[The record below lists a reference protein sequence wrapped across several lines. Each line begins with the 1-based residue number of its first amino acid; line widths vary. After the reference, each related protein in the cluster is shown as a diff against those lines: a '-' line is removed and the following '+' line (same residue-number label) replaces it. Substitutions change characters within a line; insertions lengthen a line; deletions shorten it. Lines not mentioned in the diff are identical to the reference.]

1 MTEKNEKIN
10 INELVKRSEESA
22 PEKEKD
28 LVEKEVV
35 NDVVETPKDK
45 PSLAESYDGP
55 GLVIEKKDP
64 KDEPN
69 PLDFTKMNYESK
81 QAVNKYLEDM
91 DKEIEEYD
99 EDFGEYMEEYLEKKE
114 KLQNGITDD
123 EDDDKDDED
132 DEDDE
137 DDDMVDKD
145 TDPKEFMD
153 KYNEAIVVID
163 KTGMGS
169 VINFTDD
176 ERQKLEK
183 VKKIKIEEV
192 ETVELKQI
200 KTKRAKK
207 GRAKKIINKVN
218 QARHT
223 PVVLPIS
230 GFTVTM
236 SGCSTYELLTLITD
250 DGNPVELQRSKW
262 SLIHSKI
269 VDTSIGKLSFDDFL
283 NNVAQMEYDVLVYG
297 ILCASYPE
305 KDKFPLRCPKCN
317 TQFEHEY
324 DIRSLLRAEAMSE
337 KLMETVAHVV
347 DCSVREEDAKKCH
360 DESLLN
366 QDLVIKLPQSGYIF
380 NLGVQTAHDFIEN
393 SVDAIDRMDPKYA
406 QSAMIGS
413 AVRRIFIEDPED
425 GEYFEID
432 DTEDIIE
439 TIFTLQ
445 NTDLVVLGKKIGE
458 LVDGMSFEF
467 GLMNIDCPNK
477 KCRQHTNSIPVEIDT
492 ILFHKYRQVMNT
504 NIE

>member
-1 MTEKNEKIN
+1 MSDKKNEKID
-10 INELVKRSEESA
+10 INALVQKSEEMIENNSV
-22 PEKEKD
+22 EEDDMNKKIKVEKD
-28 LVEKEVV
+28 E
-35 NDVVETPKDK
+35 PDK
-45 PSLAESYDGP
+45 PEPKEYDGP
-55 GLVIEKKDP
+55 GLVIQKK
-64 KDEPN
+64 EQQEEEAN
-69 PLDFTKMNYESK
+69 PLDFTKMNIDSK
-81 QAVNKYLEDM
+81 RAVNKYLDDM
-91 DKEIEEYD
+91 NKEIEEYE

-114 KLQNGITDD
+114 KAEKNENTDKKDDDDD
-123 EDDDKDDED
+123 EE
-132 DEDDE
+132 
-137 DDDMVDKD
+137 DDMVDKD
-145 TDPKEFMD
+145 ADPREFMD

-169 VINFTDD
+169 VIDFTDE
-176 ERQKLEK
+176 EREKLEK
-183 VKKIKIEEV
+183 VKKIKLEEV

-218 QARHT
+218 KTRHT

-250 DGNPVELQRSKW
+250 EGNPVELQRSKW

-305 KDKFPLRCPKCN
+305 KDKFPLKCPKCG
-317 TQFEHEY
+317 TSFEHEY
-324 DIRSLLRAEAMSE
+324 DIRSLLRAEKMSE
-337 KLMETVAHVV
+337 KLMDTVAHVV
-347 DCSVREEDAKKCH
+347 DCSVREEDAKECH
-360 DESLLN
+360 ENSLLN

-380 NLGVQTAHDFIEN
+380 RLGVQTAHDFIEN
-393 SVDAIDRMDPKYA
+393 SVDAIDRLDQKYA
-406 QSAMIGS
+406 QSAIIAS
-413 AVRRIFIEDPED
+413 AVRSIFIEDPDD

-432 DTEDIIE
+432 DTEDVIE
-439 TIFTLQ
+439 TIFSLQ
-445 NTDLVVLGKKIGE
+445 NTDLVVLGKKITE
-458 LVDGMSFEF
+458 LVDDMSFEF
-467 GLMNIDCPNK
+467 GLMNIDCPDR
-477 KCRQHTNSIPVEIDT
+477 KCKQHTNSIPIEIDT

>member
-1 MTEKNEKIN
+1 MSDKKNEKID
-10 INELVKRSEESA
+10 INALVQKSEEMIENNSV
-22 PEKEKD
+22 EEDDMNKKIKVEKD
-28 LVEKEVV
+28 EPAKPEPKE
-35 NDVVETPKDK
+35 
-45 PSLAESYDGP
+45 YDGP
-55 GLVIEKKDP
+55 GLVIQKK
-64 KDEPN
+64 EQEEEVN
-69 PLDFTKMNYESK
+69 PLDFTKMNIDSK
-81 QAVNKYLEDM
+81 RAVNKYLDDM
-91 DKEIEEYD
+91 NKEIEEYE

-114 KLQNGITDD
+114 KAEKNEDTDKKDDDDD
-123 EDDDKDDED
+123 EE
-132 DEDDE
+132 
-137 DDDMVDKD
+137 DDMVDKD
-145 TDPKEFMD
+145 ADPREFMN

-169 VINFTDD
+169 VIDFTDE
-176 ERQKLEK
+176 EREKLEK
-183 VKKIKIEEV
+183 VKKIKLEEV

-218 QARHT
+218 KTRHT

-250 DGNPVELQRSKW
+250 EGNPVELQRSKW

-305 KDKFPLRCPKCN
+305 KDKFPLKCPKCG
-317 TQFEHEY
+317 TSFEHEY
-324 DIRSLLRAEAMSE
+324 DIRSLLRAEKMSE
-337 KLMETVAHVV
+337 KLMDTVAYVV
-347 DCSVREEDAKKCH
+347 DCSIREEDAKECH
-360 DESLLN
+360 ENSLLN

-380 NLGVQTAHDFIEN
+380 RLGVQTAHDFIEN
-393 SVDAIDRMDPKYA
+393 SVDAIDRLDQKYA
-406 QSAMIGS
+406 QSAIIAS
-413 AVRRIFIEDPED
+413 AVRSIFIEDPDD

-432 DTEDIIE
+432 DTEDVIE
-439 TIFTLQ
+439 TIFSLQ
-445 NTDLVVLGKKIGE
+445 NTDLVVLGKKITE
-458 LVDGMSFEF
+458 LVDDMSFEF
-467 GLMNIDCPNK
+467 GLMNIDCPDK
-477 KCRQHTNSIPVEIDT
+477 KCKQHTNSIPIEIDT

>member
-1 MTEKNEKIN
+1 MSDKKNEKID
-10 INELVKRSEESA
+10 INALVQKSEEMIENNSV
-22 PEKEKD
+22 EEDDMNKKIKVEKD
-28 LVEKEVV
+28 EPVKPEPKE
-35 NDVVETPKDK
+35 
-45 PSLAESYDGP
+45 YDGP
-55 GLVIEKKDP
+55 GLVIQKK
-64 KDEPN
+64 EPQEEVN
-69 PLDFTKMNYESK
+69 PLDFTKMNYDSK

-91 DKEIEEYD
+91 DKEIEEYE

-114 KLQNGITDD
+114 KAEKNENTDKKDNDDDD
-123 EDDDKDDED
+123 EE
-132 DEDDE
+132 
-137 DDDMVDKD
+137 DDMVDKD
-145 TDPKEFMD
+145 ADPREFMD

-169 VINFTDD
+169 VIDFTDE
-176 ERQKLEK
+176 EREKLEK
-183 VKKIKIEEV
+183 VKKIKLEEV

-218 QARHT
+218 KTRHT

-250 DGNPVELQRSKW
+250 EGNPVELQRSKW

-305 KDKFPLRCPKCN
+305 KDKFPLKCPKCG
-317 TQFEHEY
+317 TSFEHEY
-324 DIRSLLRAEAMSE
+324 DIRSLLRAEKMSD
-337 KLMETVAHVV
+337 KLMDAVAHVV
-347 DCSVREEDAKKCH
+347 DCSVREEDAKECH
-360 DESLLN
+360 ENSLLN

-380 NLGVQTAHDFIEN
+380 RLGVQTAHDFIEN
-393 SVDAIDRMDPKYA
+393 SVDAIDRLDQKYA
-406 QSAMIGS
+406 QSAIIAS
-413 AVRRIFIEDPED
+413 AVRSIFIEDPDD

-432 DTEDIIE
+432 DTEDVIE
-439 TIFTLQ
+439 TIFSLQ
-445 NTDLVVLGKKIGE
+445 NTDLVVLGKKITE
-458 LVDGMSFEF
+458 LVDDMSFEF
-467 GLMNIDCPNK
+467 GLMNIDCPDR
-477 KCRQHTNSIPVEIDT
+477 KCKQHTNSIPIEIDT

>member
-1 MTEKNEKIN
+1 MTENNNEKIN
-10 INELVKRSEESA
+10 INDLVKKAEDMVKDSEAAENPVPEPVPA
-22 PEKEKD
+22 PKTE
-28 LVEKEVV
+28 
-35 NDVVETPKDK
+35 
-45 PSLAESYDGP
+45 YDGP
-55 GLVIEKKDP
+55 GLVIDKSKPKEEK
-64 KDEPN
+64 PN
-69 PLDFTKMNYESK
+69 PLDFTKMDPDAKDHVMEYIS
-81 QAVNKYLEDM
+81 DM
-91 DKEIEEYD
+91 DKEIAENEED
-99 EDFGEYMEEYLEKKE
+99 LGEYMKEFYKKKE
-114 KLQNGITDD
+114 EKEKELNGDF
-123 EDDDKDDED
+123 DDDVDED

-145 TDPKEFMD
+145 TDPKEFMN

-169 VINFTDD
+169 VINFTDA
-176 ERQKLEK
+176 EREKLEK

-218 QARHT
+218 QTRHT

-230 GFTVTM
+230 GFTATV

-262 SLIHSKI
+262 SLIYSKI
-269 VDTSIGKLSFDDFL
+269 VDTSIGKMSFDEFL

-305 KDKFPLRCPKCN
+305 KDKFPLRCPKCG

-324 DIRSLLRAEAMSE
+324 DIRTLLRAENMSE

-347 DCSVREEDAKKCH
+347 DCSVREEDAKECH
-360 DESLLN
+360 EESLLN
-366 QDLVIKLPQSGYIF
+366 QDLVIKLPESGYIF

-393 SVDAIDRMDPKYA
+393 SVDAIDRLDQKYS
-406 QSAMIGS
+406 QSAIIGS

-439 TIFTLQ
+439 TIYSLQ

-467 GLMNIDCPNK
+467 GLMNVDCTNN
-477 KCRQHTNSIPVEIDT
+477 KCRQHTNAVPIEIDT

>member
-1 MTEKNEKIN
+1 MSDKKNEKID
-10 INELVKRSEESA
+10 INALVQKSEEMIENNSV
-22 PEKEKD
+22 EEDDMNKKIKVEKD
-28 LVEKEVV
+28 EPAKPEPKE
-35 NDVVETPKDK
+35 
-45 PSLAESYDGP
+45 YDGP
-55 GLVIEKKDP
+55 GLVIQKK
-64 KDEPN
+64 EQQEEEAN
-69 PLDFTKMNYESK
+69 PLDFTKMNIDSK
-81 QAVNKYLEDM
+81 RAVNKYLDDM
-91 DKEIEEYD
+91 NKEIEEYE

-114 KLQNGITDD
+114 KAEKNENTNKK
-123 EDDDKDDED
+123 DDD
-132 DEDDE
+132 DDE

-145 TDPKEFMD
+145 ADPREFMD

-169 VINFTDD
+169 VIDFTDE
-176 ERQKLEK
+176 EREKLEK
-183 VKKIKIEEV
+183 VKKIKLEEV

-218 QARHT
+218 KTRHT

-250 DGNPVELQRSKW
+250 EGNPVELQRSKW

-305 KDKFPLRCPKCN
+305 KDKFPLKCPKCG
-317 TQFEHEY
+317 TSFEHEY
-324 DIRSLLRAEAMSE
+324 DIRSLLRAEKMSD
-337 KLMETVAHVV
+337 KLMDAVAHVV
-347 DCSVREEDAKKCH
+347 DCSVREEDAKECH
-360 DESLLN
+360 ENSLLN

-380 NLGVQTAHDFIEN
+380 RLGVQTAHDFIEN
-393 SVDAIDRMDPKYA
+393 SVDAIDRLDQKYA
-406 QSAMIGS
+406 QSAIIAS
-413 AVRRIFIEDPED
+413 AVRSIFIEDPDD

-432 DTEDIIE
+432 DTEDVIE
-439 TIFTLQ
+439 TIFSLQ
-445 NTDLVVLGKKIGE
+445 NTDLVVLEKKITE
-458 LVDGMSFEF
+458 LVDDMSFEF
-467 GLMNIDCPNK
+467 GLMNIDCPDR
-477 KCRQHTNSIPVEIDT
+477 KCKQHTNSIPIEIDT

>member
-1 MTEKNEKIN
+1 MSDKKNEKID
-10 INELVKRSEESA
+10 INALVQKSEEMIENNSV
-22 PEKEKD
+22 EEDDMNKKIKVEKD
-28 LVEKEVV
+28 EPAKPEPKE
-35 NDVVETPKDK
+35 
-45 PSLAESYDGP
+45 YDGP
-55 GLVIEKKDP
+55 GLVIQKK
-64 KDEPN
+64 EQQEEEAN
-69 PLDFTKMNYESK
+69 PLDFTKMNIDSK
-81 QAVNKYLEDM
+81 RAVNKYLDDM
-91 DKEIEEYD
+91 NKEIEEYE

-114 KLQNGITDD
+114 KAEKNENTNKK
-123 EDDDKDDED
+123 DDD
-132 DEDDE
+132 DDE

-145 TDPKEFMD
+145 ADPREFMD

-169 VINFTDD
+169 VIDFTDE
-176 ERQKLEK
+176 EREKLEK
-183 VKKIKIEEV
+183 VKKIKLEEV

-218 QARHT
+218 KTRHT

-250 DGNPVELQRSKW
+250 EGNPVELQRSKW

-305 KDKFPLRCPKCN
+305 KDKFPLKCPKCG
-317 TQFEHEY
+317 TSFEHEY
-324 DIRSLLRAEAMSE
+324 DIRSLLRAEKMSD
-337 KLMETVAHVV
+337 KLMDAVAHVV
-347 DCSVREEDAKKCH
+347 DCSVREEDAKECH
-360 DESLLN
+360 ENSLLN

-380 NLGVQTAHDFIEN
+380 RLGVQTAHDFIEN
-393 SVDAIDRMDPKYA
+393 SVDAIDRLDQKYA
-406 QSAMIGS
+406 QSAIIAS
-413 AVRRIFIEDPED
+413 AVRSIFIEDPDD

-432 DTEDIIE
+432 DTEDVIE
-439 TIFTLQ
+439 TIFSLQ
-445 NTDLVVLGKKIGE
+445 NTDLVVLGKKITE
-458 LVDGMSFEF
+458 LVDDMSFEF
-467 GLMNIDCPNK
+467 GLMNIDCPDR
-477 KCRQHTNSIPVEIDT
+477 KCKQHTNSIPIEIDT

>member
-1 MTEKNEKIN
+1 MSDKKNEKID
-10 INELVKRSEESA
+10 INALVQKSEEMIENNSVEEDNMNKKIKVERDE
-22 PEKEKD
+22 PVKSEPKE
-28 LVEKEVV
+28 
-35 NDVVETPKDK
+35 
-45 PSLAESYDGP
+45 YDGP
-55 GLVIEKKDP
+55 GLVIQKK
-64 KDEPN
+64 EPQEEVN
-69 PLDFTKMNYESK
+69 PLDFTKMNYDSK

-91 DKEIEEYD
+91 DKEIEEYE
-99 EDFGEYMEEYLEKKE
+99 EDFGEYMEEYLENKE
-114 KLQNGITDD
+114 KAEKNENTDKKDDDDDD
-123 EDDDKDDED
+123 EE
-132 DEDDE
+132 
-137 DDDMVDKD
+137 DDMVDKD
-145 TDPKEFMD
+145 ADPREFMD

-169 VINFTDD
+169 VIDFTDE
-176 ERQKLEK
+176 EREKLEK
-183 VKKIKIEEV
+183 VKKIKLEEV

-218 QARHT
+218 KTRHT

-250 DGNPVELQRSKW
+250 EGNPVELQRSKW

-305 KDKFPLRCPKCN
+305 KDKFPLKCPKCG
-317 TQFEHEY
+317 TSFEHEY
-324 DIRSLLRAEAMSE
+324 DIRSLLRAEKMSE
-337 KLMETVAHVV
+337 KLMDAVAHVV
-347 DCSVREEDAKKCH
+347 DCSVREEDAKECH
-360 DESLLN
+360 ENSLLN

-380 NLGVQTAHDFIEN
+380 RLGVQTAHDFIEN
-393 SVDAIDRMDPKYA
+393 SVDAIDRLDQKYA
-406 QSAMIGS
+406 QSAIIAS
-413 AVRRIFIEDPED
+413 AVRSIFIEDPDD

-432 DTEDIIE
+432 DTEDVIE
-439 TIFTLQ
+439 TIFSLQ
-445 NTDLVVLGKKIGE
+445 NTDLVVLGKKITE
-458 LVDGMSFEF
+458 LVDDMSFEF
-467 GLMNIDCPNK
+467 GLMNIDCPDR
-477 KCRQHTNSIPVEIDT
+477 KCKQHTNSIPIEIDT

>member
-1 MTEKNEKIN
+1 MSDKKNEKID
-10 INELVKRSEESA
+10 INALVQKSEEMIENDSV
-22 PEKEKD
+22 EEDDMNKKIKVEKD
-28 LVEKEVV
+28 EPVKPEPKE
-35 NDVVETPKDK
+35 
-45 PSLAESYDGP
+45 YDGP
-55 GLVIEKKDP
+55 GLVIQKK
-64 KDEPN
+64 EQQEEEAN
-69 PLDFTKMNYESK
+69 PLDFTKMNFESK
-81 QAVNKYLEDM
+81 QAVNKYLDDM
-91 DKEIEEYD
+91 NKEIEEYE

-114 KLQNGITDD
+114 KAEKNENTDKKDDDDD
-123 EDDDKDDED
+123 EE
-132 DEDDE
+132 
-137 DDDMVDKD
+137 DDMVDKD
-145 TDPKEFMD
+145 ADPREFMD

-169 VINFTDD
+169 VIDFTDE
-176 ERQKLEK
+176 EREKLEK
-183 VKKIKIEEV
+183 VKKIKLEEV

-218 QARHT
+218 KTRHT

-250 DGNPVELQRSKW
+250 EGNPVELQRSKW

-305 KDKFPLRCPKCN
+305 KDKFPLKCPKCG
-317 TQFEHEY
+317 TSFEHEY
-324 DIRSLLRAEAMSE
+324 DIRSLLRAEKMSE
-337 KLMETVAHVV
+337 KLMDTVAYVV
-347 DCSVREEDAKKCH
+347 DCSIREEDAKECH
-360 DESLLN
+360 ENSLLN

-380 NLGVQTAHDFIEN
+380 RLGVQTAHDFIEN
-393 SVDAIDRMDPKYA
+393 SVDAIDRLDQKYA
-406 QSAMIGS
+406 QSAIIAS
-413 AVRRIFIEDPED
+413 AVRSIFIEDPDD

-432 DTEDIIE
+432 DTEDVIE
-439 TIFTLQ
+439 TIFSLE
-445 NTDLVVLGKKIGE
+445 NTDLVVLGKKITE
-458 LVDGMSFEF
+458 LVDDMSFEF
-467 GLMNIDCPNK
+467 GLMNIDCPDR
-477 KCRQHTNSIPVEIDT
+477 KCKQHTNSIPIEIDT